1 MMYFVIAI
9 LVLVFSGL
17 MAMAGLGT
25 AFLFVPL
32 FYYLGVPLSVAM
44 PTALV
49 LNVISLLSATVS
61 YGRAVLVKWRLGLP
75 IMVGAMVAA
84 PAGARLTTAVN
95 QELLLGLF
103 AAFLIFA
110 GGMMLLGPQPRQ
122 RRTSRSVELSIS
134 VAVGSVAGF
143 LGGLLGIGGGNIVLP
158 VLTWLGLD
166 PKHAAGTTALV
177 VVGASLAGFAGH
189 ATLGGLDL
197 RLLGSTMLMAML
209 GSLVGAQLMQH
220 KLSGIQLR
228 RGIGVL
234 LWLIAAKMLWDLT
247 FA

>member
-1 MMYFVIAI
+1 MIYLVIAI
-9 LVLVFSGL
+9 LVLIFSGL

-61 YGRAVLVKWRLGLP
+61 YGRAGLANWRLGLP

-122 RRTSRSVELSIS
+122 RRTSRSVEISIS

-143 LGGLLGIGGGNIVLP
+143 LGGLLGIGGGNYVRQ
-158 VLTWLGLD
+158 VRW
-166 PKHAAGTTALV
+166 
-177 VVGASLAGFAGH
+177 
-189 ATLGGLDL
+189 
-197 RLLGSTMLMAML
+197 RLLPGM
-209 GSLVGAQLMQH
+209 
-220 KLSGIQLR
+220 
-228 RGIGVL
+228 
-234 LWLIAAKMLWDLT
+234 W
-247 FA
+247 